1 MKFNC
6 RGGSTGGGQG
16 GQLPPL
22 SFYLYYINDM
32 KGGVSLHNW
41 SISLLTDNSA
51 SKIWTQKIIY
61 YCA

>member
-6 RGGSTGGGQG
+6 RGGSTGGQG

-32 KGGVSLHNW
+32 KGGVSYIAGQSVYSLIILH
-41 SISLLTDNSA
+41 L
-51 SKIWTQKIIY
+51 KFGRRR
-61 YCA
+61 